1 MHSARPTPP
10 QRSTMG
16 ARKREKAQEKKANTR
31 KKQADYERRRDAYN
45 AKRRQAGM
53 SVLRGLH
60 RIFLVILAVGLMM
73 RFARF
78 KLENN
83 EKLTRTTSNETLVE
97 LRRDVF
103 GVAVRASLDTCA
115 VGGSFTTK
123 GLTEARS
130 KLKCLWPLMARRDV
144 NATYFVLRRRR
155 CEAWRLAVF
164 RPVVGQAYAAH
175 SIDVWTSS
183 NVSAALLDDKWL
195 SERGGQRQAREDLI
209 KSLNEA
215 PFSEGGWKG
224 SDEIL
229 QRAAHFRRR
238 DDDSSFLASLAKV
251 SPPENSLVR
260 LRGDAFYRVRDAVIL
275 EQYRV
280 PERSLRRVDSWKEE
294 TNVC

>member
-1 MHSARPTPP
+1 
-10 QRSTMG
+10 MG

-45 AKRRQAGM
+45 AKRRQAGAR
-53 SVLRGLH
+53 VLKALH

-73 RFARF
+73 RFARY

-115 VGGSFTTK
+115 DGGAFTTK

-130 KLKCLWPLMARRDV
+130 KLKCLWPLFTAVRDA
-144 NATYFVLRRRR
+144 NATYFVLRRRK
-155 CEAWRLAVF
+155 CETWRLAVF

-195 SERGGQRQAREDLI
+195 NERGGQRQAREDLV
-209 KSLNEA
+209 KSLDDA

-224 SDEIL
+224 DDVIK

-251 SPPENSLVR
+251 APVPNSLVR
-260 LRGDAFYRVRDAVIL
+260 LRGDSFYRVRDSVIL

-280 PERSLRRVDSWKEE
+280 PERSLRRFDDFREE

>member
-1 MHSARPTPP
+1 
-10 QRSTMG
+10 MG

-45 AKRRQAGM
+45 QKRRQAGAR
-53 SVLRGLH
+53 VLKALH

-103 GVAVRASLDTCA
+103 GIAVQSSLDKCA

-130 KLKCLWPLMARRDV
+130 KLKCLWPLMSSRDE
-144 NATYFVLRRRR
+144 NATYFILRRRR

-175 SIDVWTSS
+175 SVDVWTSE
-183 NVSAALLDDKWL
+183 NVSAALLDDRWL
-195 SERGGQRQAREDLI
+195 TEKGGQRQAREDLVT
-209 KSLNEA
+209 SLDDA

-224 SDEIL
+224 SDEIK

-260 LRGDAFYRVRDAVIL
+260 LRGDGFYRVRDSVIL

-280 PERSLRRVDSWKEE
+280 PPRSLRRVDDFREE
-294 TNVC
+294 SNVC

>member
-1 MHSARPTPP
+1 MTQLALRANLHEKKELRIAVDCHLSYYRNTTINLLPATCTAHTQCAPSNTQGPRGASPTPS

-97 LRRDVF
+97 IRRDVF

-130 KLKCLWPLMARRDV
+130 KLKCLWPLMSRRDV

-175 SIDVWTSS
+175 SIDIWSG
-183 NVSAALLDDKWL
+183 
-195 SERGGQRQAREDLI
+195 R
-209 KSLNEA
+209 
-215 PFSEGGWKG
+215 P
-224 SDEIL
+224 
-229 QRAAHFRRR
+229 
-238 DDDSSFLASLAKV
+238 
-251 SPPENSLVR
+251 
-260 LRGDAFYRVRDAVIL
+260 
-275 EQYRV
+275 
-280 PERSLRRVDSWKEE
+280 
-294 TNVC
+294 

>member
-1 MHSARPTPP
+1 
-10 QRSTMG
+10 MG

-45 AKRRQAGM
+45 QKRRQAGAR
-53 SVLRGLH
+53 VLKALH

-97 LRRDVF
+97 LRRDIF
-103 GVAVRASLDTCA
+103 GIAVRASLDTCA
-115 VGGSFTTK
+115 VGGSFTLD
-123 GLTEARS
+123 GMTEARS
-130 KLKCLWPLMARRDV
+130 KLKCLWPLMARRDAT
-144 NATYFVLRRRR
+144 ATYFVLRRRR
-155 CEAWRLAVF
+155 CEAWRFAVF

-175 SIDVWTSS
+175 TIDVWTSS
-183 NVSAALLDDKWL
+183 NVSVALLDDKWL
-195 SERGGQRQAREDLI
+195 NDKGGQRQAREDLVT
-209 KSLNEA
+209 SLNEA

-224 SDEIL
+224 SDEIK

-238 DDDSSFLASLAKV
+238 DDDSSFLASLAKA

-260 LRGDAFYRVRDAVIL
+260 LRGDGFYRVSDAVIL

-280 PERSLRRVDSWKEE
+280 PERSLRRVEAFREE
-294 TNVC
+294 GNVC